1 VAKENKFADEVPM
14 QAARN
19 GDWKAV
25 RPKPGGPLELYNL
38 KTDRQESKDL
48 AASEPKV
55 LARMEAFL
63 KGARTQPRTLNEPG
77 VYYWDD
83 YK

>member
-1 VAKENKFADEVPM
+1 M

-25 RPKPGGPLELYNL
+25 RPKPGAPLELYNL

-48 AASEPKV
+48 AASEPMV